1 MANKTQKPVRT
12 PIQRLFRQVRRNRF
26 WLLIFLW
33 LALAVP
39 ELILHM
45 FTASAPSA
53 LFSSGLILGP
63 LFALVPGM
71 VLFFLCTAIPLPRL
85 NYAIALTYSGLCLAL
100 CGAQAAFFRGQ
111 GRFFRL
117 AEEGLLSGLERGL
130 SEVWWVIF
138 AMAVPFLILAI
149 LGQKLF
155 SFRAIR
161 NRRSHG
167 ILLLMAGAVQ
177 ILLVLALP
185 LFGGTGELSAYG
197 LYRGPSDSYYSV
209 NRLGAMTALR
219 LDLARSPREQAP
231 EPETAPPEASTAPLS
246 PPAASVTFGEENRLD
261 LDLALLAEQEQDPTI
276 ASIHRYFSTRTP
288 SAKNSMTGLFR
299 GCNLILISVEG
310 TALPETDLGTAPIL
324 QKLVT
329 EGVQFEEYYVPDWAL
344 SAEDG
349 EYALLT
355 GTLPTDSSF
364 RDSLGDRMPLTL
376 SQQLLKEGYSVFAFS
391 GDSAPYREDFLE
403 NLGFESVNCAG
414 SISTALDLIDR
425 STGSFPQDSPFFVYY
440 LLPGDSITDL
450 DEAIELLLARTEGT
464 NTAILLTPVAVADAP
479 GQEPEE
485 CRAGCILWK
494 SGMEPVLAGG
504 PTSIVDLLPT
514 LSNLWGLEFDS
525 RLYMGRDLFGGE
537 EGLVLFRDRSWI
549 TGQAEYRSG
558 AVTSRTGSL
567 IDIDYVNKIS
577 TEASNRFSVSA
588 WIPESDYWRELARS
602 TTILNFS

>member
-1 MANKTQKPVRT
+1 
-12 PIQRLFRQVRRNRF
+12 
-26 WLLIFLW
+26 
-33 LALAVP
+33 
-39 ELILHM
+39 
-45 FTASAPSA
+45 
-53 LFSSGLILGP
+53 
-63 LFALVPGM
+63 
-71 VLFFLCTAIPLPRL
+71 
-85 NYAIALTYSGLCLAL
+85 
-100 CGAQAAFFRGQ
+100 
-111 GRFFRL
+111 
-117 AEEGLLSGLERGL
+117 
-130 SEVWWVIF
+130 
-138 AMAVPFLILAI
+138 
-149 LGQKLF
+149 
-155 SFRAIR
+155 
-161 NRRSHG
+161 
-167 ILLLMAGAVQ
+167 
-177 ILLVLALP
+177 
-185 LFGGTGELSAYG
+185 
-197 LYRGPSDSYYSV
+197 
-209 NRLGAMTALR
+209 
-219 LDLARSPREQAP
+219 
-231 EPETAPPEASTAPLS
+231 
-246 PPAASVTFGEENRLD
+246 
-261 LDLALLAEQEQDPTI
+261 
-276 ASIHRYFSTRTP
+276 
-288 SAKNSMTGLFR
+288 MTGLFR

-310 TALPETDLGTAPIL
+310 TALPETHLGTAPIL

-403 NLGFESVNCAG
+403 NLGFESVNYAG

-450 DEAIELLLARTEGT
+450 DEAIELLLARAEGT

-577 TEASNRFSVSA
+577 TEVSNRFSVSA
-588 WIPESDYWRELARS
+588 WIPECDYWRELTRS